1 MRAESAR
8 PPFAVWF
15 EATRPFSFTA
25 SVVPVVV
32 GTLVAAMHRFN
43 PLYFVLALVG
53 SILIHAG
60 TNLIN
65 DYYDHIKG
73 IDGPDALGPS
83 HAIQQGKLTPRQVL
97 RFGIACFAGG
107 AAIGLVLVGLRGLPL
122 LWLGL
127 ASVIAGF
134 FYTAA
139 PVSLAY
145 IGLGELTVFFFMGP
159 VMVLG
164 AYFVQI
170 GHYAWQPV
178 IVSLPIAFLVTAIL
192 HANNLRDLD
201 SDRAKGK
208 RTLATFIGRRPANW
222 EYYLLIAGTYIT
234 LIVMVITAVAPWPV
248 LISLLT
254 LPAAVRAVTFTA
266 RTAEPRKLNF
276 LLRDTAQLHLQFGAL
291 LAVGLAIAIA
301 LPHRLL
307 FQ

>member
-1 MRAESAR
+1 MHAEPAR
-8 PPFAVWF
+8 PSPAVWF

-32 GTLVAAMHRFN
+32 GTLVAALHRFN
-43 PLYFVLALVG
+43 PLYFLLALAG
-53 SILIHAG
+53 AILIHAG

-107 AAIGLVLVGLRGLPL
+107 AAIGLLLVGLTGLPL

-164 AYFVQI
+164 AYFVQM
-170 GHYAWQPV
+170 GHYAWQPF

-201 SDRAKGK
+201 GDRAKGK
-208 RTLATFIGRRPANW
+208 RTVATFIGRRPANW
-222 EYYLLIAGTYIT
+222 EYYLLIAATYVT
-234 LIVMVITAVAPWPV
+234 LVVMVATKVAPWPV

-254 LPAAVRAVTFTA
+254 LPAAVRAVRFTA
-266 RTAEPRKLNF
+266 RTTQPRKLNL
-276 LLRDTAQLHLQFGAL
+276 LLRDTAQLHMQFGAL
-291 LAVGLAIAIA
+291 LAVGLAVAIA
-301 LPHRLL
+301 LPHRFLIH
-307 FQ
+307 